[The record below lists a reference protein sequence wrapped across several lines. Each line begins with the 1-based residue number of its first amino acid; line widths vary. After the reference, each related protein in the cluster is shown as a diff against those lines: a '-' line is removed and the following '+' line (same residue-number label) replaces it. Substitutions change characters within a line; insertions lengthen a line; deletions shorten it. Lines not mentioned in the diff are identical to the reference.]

1 MRRPYDKET
10 TLKRKIQTIALLLF
24 LALMMTSIAHGQT
37 APDEKALE
45 AQVDKLFER
54 WDKPNSPGCALAVV
68 KDGTIVYR
76 KWRRGPPA

>member
-1 MRRPYDKET
+1 MRPSCEET
-10 TLKRKIQTIALLLF
+10 TLTRKIQTTALLLF
-24 LALMMTSIAHGQT
+24 LALMTSIAQGQT

-45 AQVDKLFER
+45 ARVDKLFER
-54 WDKPNSPGCALAVV
+54 WDKLNSPGCALAVV